1 VALPDFF
8 IAGAPKAGTTA
19 LHAALARH
27 PDLYLSSVKEPKF
40 FLTDGPPPA
49 QGGPGDAKTYRE
61 HVWRRPEYEALFAPA
76 PAGTIRGE
84 STPFYLYNLAAQQR
98 IHKLVPQAR
107 MIIVLRDPIERA
119 HSNWTHLWSA
129 GLDPI
134 DDFVRACDAEDRRV
148 AAGWADFWHYK
159 RIGLYGAQLDHLH
172 TVFPA
177 EQVLLLRYRDL
188 VDNPA
193 GALDRICAFLG
204 IRPGLIAEIPRE
216 NVTAHPDQTLRHQYL
231 SRVLRTGSAVT
242 TRLPGHPARALIDR
256 LESSLQRGA
265 APRRPLTWQQR
276 QALIPYF
283 EADVRLLENLTG
295 QDFSGWLRPR
305 QDSGGR
311 VGARPAGQRQARNGR
326 PRAF

>member
-1 VALPDFF
+1 MALPDFF

-27 PDLYLSSVKEPKF
+27 PELYLSAVKEPKF

-61 HVWRRPEYEALFAPA
+61 HIWRRPDYEALFASA
-76 PAGTIRGE
+76 PPGTITGE
-84 STPFYLYNLAAQQR
+84 STPFYLYNFAAQQR
-98 IHKLVPQAR
+98 INKLIPQAR
-107 MIIVLRDPIERA
+107 MIVVLRDPIERA

-134 DDFVRACDAEDRRV
+134 DDFVGACGAENRRV

-159 RIGLYGAQLDHLH
+159 RIGLYGEQLEHLY
-172 TVFPA
+172 TLFPP
-177 EQVLLLRYRDL
+177 EQVLLFRYRDL
-188 VDNPA
+188 VNNPA
-193 GALDRICAFLG
+193 GTLDRICAFLG
-204 IRPGLIAEIPRE
+204 IRQGLIDQVPRE

-231 SRVLRTGSAVT
+231 SKVLRTGSAIT
-242 TRLPGHPARALIDR
+242 SLLPGHPAKELIDR
-256 LESSLQRGA
+256 LEGTLQRGA

-276 QALIPYF
+276 QALIPFF
-283 EADVRLLENLTG
+283 EADVRLLGNLTG
-295 QDFSGWLRPR
+295 QDFSSWLLPR
-305 QDSGGR
+305 EASGGQ
-311 VGARPAGQRQARNGR
+311 VGTRPAGQRQARNGR